1 MACQIY
7 RCYTVWGSWWKV
19 VSIPIVMLTGTT
31 GKQAY
36 LTLQASL
43 ISMPV
48 CGYVAVAKLSRWP
61 VSRTQNDGTWV
72 ALAFFCL
79 SLATNLLVTL
89 LIGQNSASSE
99 LLVWLTTVVLKLPAS
114 IGWAVSFVGRV
125 AIRNII
131 IQRQLCKSN
140 RRPTT
145 LMFLFMVPSF
155 SLESGLIY
163 SATLFLWVIFLCLGA
178 RFAVSRHAALEYQ
191 SDFPS
196 VYHIQC
202 ARTDNGP
209 LLIALLSMPDK

>member
-140 RRPTT
+140 RRLTT
-145 LMFLFMVPSF
+145 HVSLHGPFLQ
-155 SLESGLIY
+155 
-163 SATLFLWVIFLCLGA
+163 LG
-178 RFAVSRHAALEYQ
+178 VWPY
-191 SDFPS
+191 
-196 VYHIQC
+196 
-202 ARTDNGP
+202 
-209 LLIALLSMPDK
+209 LLSHAFPLGHIPLPRGSFCGKSSCSIGVSI